1 MKKKAVKII
10 LSVLSLSLVAVIA
23 FFANAFFG
31 NPVSKMLAE
40 KAAEKHLLEVYPDS
54 DFEVD
59 NVSFNFKSTNYNAHI
74 VSPSSIDSEFSL
86 IFDLMGNLLGD
97 SYETSVTQRGN
108 TSLRIGF
115 AYREAAEAVFE
126 NADFSFEAH
135 ISFGDIEFVPS
146 QYKNEPSTPDY
157 ALVSDEL
164 ILDAEYD
171 INELGKK
178 AGHLT
183 VYAYDETVSTGRLSV
198 MLLEL
203 RRVFDEAKLPFYVV
217 DFVLEHPRNE
227 DGTQKEGRVE
237 VMNFLYNDIYE
248 KGLTERVE
256 QSNAKAVAYY
266 AEMDAVKEAEIKQ

>member
-10 LSVLSLSLVAVIA
+10 ISLLSLSLVAVIA

-54 DFEVD
+54 DYKLD

-74 VSPSSIDSEFSL
+74 VSPSSVDSEFSL
-86 IFDLMGNLLGD
+86 IFDMMGNLLGD
-97 SYETSVTQRGN
+97 SFETSVTQRGN
-108 TSLRIGF
+108 TSLRIAF

-126 NADFSFEAH
+126 NADFSFETH

-171 INELGKK
+171 INDLGKK

-183 VYAYDETVSTGRLSV
+183 VYAYDETVSAGRLSA

-227 DGTQKEGRVE
+227 DGTQKDGRVE
-237 VMNFLYNDIYE
+237 VMNFLYEDIYE
-248 KGLTERVE
+248 KELTERVE
-256 QSNAKAVAYY
+256 RSNAKAVAYY

>member
-10 LSVLSLSLVAVIA
+10 LSVLSLLLVAVIA

-86 IFDLMGNLLGD
+86 IFDLTGNLLAD

-157 ALVSDEL
+157 ALVTDEL

-183 VYAYDETVSTGRLSV
+183 VYAYDDIVSAGRLSV

-217 DFVLEHPRNE
+217 DFVLEYPRNE